1 MYTKINKKGV
11 SNGDGSQQDSKQK
24 IPLSLPIIAL
34 VAAII
39 ISGLLFM
46 FYFPREKVHVVNF
59 SLQAGASVTI
69 LIDGRGSHLLIN
81 LSSTGGFMSIKL
93 IVDGQEVYSD
103 PLTSSVA
110 FEYELK
116 RGHHEISVVVGNP
129 AILGIG
135 RTINVT
141 GTLNIW

>member
-1 MYTKINKKGV
+1 METVANKTAKRK
-11 SNGDGSQQDSKQK
+11 S
-24 IPLSLPIIAL
+24 PLSLPIIAL

-39 ISGLLFM
+39 VSGLLFM

-81 LSSTGGFMSIKL
+81 LSSTGGFMSIKV

-116 RGHHEISVVVGNP
+116 RGQHEVSVVIGNP
-129 AILGIG
+129 AILNIG
-135 RTINVT
+135 RTINVN
-141 GTLNIW
+141 GTLKIW

>member
-1 MYTKINKKGV
+1 METVANKTANRK
-11 SNGDGSQQDSKQK
+11 S
-24 IPLSLPIIAL
+24 PLSLPIIAL

-39 ISGLLFM
+39 VSGLLFM

-69 LIDGRGSHLLIN
+69 AIDGRGSHLLIN
-81 LSSTGGFMSIKL
+81 LSSTGGFMSIKV

-103 PLTSSVA
+103 PFTSSVA

-116 RGHHEISVVVGNP
+116 RGHHEVSVVVGNP

-135 RTINVT
+135 RTINVA
-141 GTLNIW
+141 GTLKIW

>member
-1 MYTKINKKGV
+1 METVANKTANRK
-11 SNGDGSQQDSKQK
+11 S
-24 IPLSLPIIAL
+24 PLSLPIIAL

-39 ISGLLFM
+39 VSGLLFM

-69 LIDGRGSHLLIN
+69 AIDGRGSHLLIN
-81 LSSTGGFMSIKL
+81 LSSTGGFMSIKV

-103 PLTSSVA
+103 PFTSSVA

-116 RGHHEISVVVGNP
+116 RGHHEVSVVVGNP

-141 GTLNIW
+141 GTLKIW

>member
-1 MYTKINKKGV
+1 METVANKTANRK
-11 SNGDGSQQDSKQK
+11 S
-24 IPLSLPIIAL
+24 PLSLPIIAL

-39 ISGLLFM
+39 VSGLLFM

-69 LIDGRGSHLLIN
+69 AIDGRGSHLLIN
-81 LSSTGGFMSIKL
+81 LSSTGGFMSIKV
-93 IVDGQEVYSD
+93 IVDGHEVYSD
-103 PLTSSVA
+103 PFTSSVA

-116 RGHHEISVVVGNP
+116 RGHHEVSVVVGNP

-141 GTLNIW
+141 GTLKIW

>member
-1 MYTKINKKGV
+1 METVANKTANRK
-11 SNGDGSQQDSKQK
+11 SL
-24 IPLSLPIIAL
+24 LSLPIIAL
-34 VAAII
+34 VAAVIV
-39 ISGLLFM
+39 SGLLFM

-69 LIDGRGSHLLIN
+69 PIDGRGSHLLIN
-81 LSSTGGFMSIKL
+81 LSSSGGFMSIKV

-116 RGHHEISVVVGNP
+116 RGHHEVSVVIGNP

-141 GTLNIW
+141 GTLKIW

>member
-1 MYTKINKKGV
+1 METVANKTANRK
-11 SNGDGSQQDSKQK
+11 SL
-24 IPLSLPIIAL
+24 LSLPIIVL
-34 VAAII
+34 VAAVIV
-39 ISGLLFM
+39 SGLLFM

-59 SLQAGASVTI
+59 SLQAGASLTI
-69 LIDGRGSHLLIN
+69 TINDRGSHLLIN
-81 LSSTGGFMSIKL
+81 LSSTGGFMGIKV

-116 RGHHEISVVVGNP
+116 RGHHEVSVVVSNP

-141 GTLNIW
+141 GTIKIW

>member
-1 MYTKINKKGV
+1 METVANKTANRK
-11 SNGDGSQQDSKQK
+11 S
-24 IPLSLPIIAL
+24 PLSLPIIAL
-34 VAAII
+34 VAALI

-69 LIDGRGSHLLIN
+69 AIDGRGSHLLIN
-81 LSSTGGFMSIKL
+81 LSSTGGFMSIKV

-103 PLTSSVA
+103 PFTSSVA

-116 RGHHEISVVVGNP
+116 RGHHEVSVVVGNP

-141 GTLNIW
+141 GTLKIW

>member
-1 MYTKINKKGV
+1 METVANKTAKRK
-11 SNGDGSQQDSKQK
+11 S
-24 IPLSLPIIAL
+24 PLSLPIIAL

-39 ISGLLFM
+39 VSGLLLYM
-46 FYFPREKVHVVNF
+46 FYFPKEKVHVVNF

-81 LSSTGGFMSIKL
+81 LSSTGGFMSIKV

-116 RGHHEISVVVGNP
+116 RGHHEVSVVVGNP

-135 RTINVT
+135 RTINVN
-141 GTLNIW
+141 GTFKIW

>member
-1 MYTKINKKGV
+1 METVANKTANRK
-11 SNGDGSQQDSKQK
+11 S
-24 IPLSLPIIAL
+24 PLSLPIIAL

-39 ISGLLFM
+39 VSGLLFM

-69 LIDGRGSHLLIN
+69 AIDGRGSHLLIN
-81 LSSTGGFMSIKL
+81 LSSTGGFMGIKV

-103 PLTSSVA
+103 PFTSSVA

-116 RGHHEISVVVGNP
+116 RGHHEVSVVVGNP

-141 GTLNIW
+141 GTLKIW

>member
-1 MYTKINKKGV
+1 METVANKTANRK
-11 SNGDGSQQDSKQK
+11 S
-24 IPLSLPIIAL
+24 PLSLPIIAL

-39 ISGLLFM
+39 VSGLLFM
-46 FYFPREKVHVVNF
+46 FYFPKEKVHVVNF

-81 LSSTGGFMSIKL
+81 LSSTGGFMSIKV
-93 IVDGQEVYSD
+93 IIDGQEVYSD

-116 RGHHEISVVVGNP
+116 RGHHEVSVVVGNP

-141 GTLNIW
+141 GTSKIW

>member
-1 MYTKINKKGV
+1 METVANKTANRK
-11 SNGDGSQQDSKQK
+11 SL
-24 IPLSLPIIAL
+24 LSLPIIAL
-34 VAAII
+34 VAAVIV
-39 ISGLLFM
+39 SGLLFM

-59 SLQAGASVTI
+59 GLQAGASVTI
-69 LIDGRGSHLLIN
+69 SIDGRGLHLLIN
-81 LSSTGGFMSIKL
+81 LSSSGGFMSIKV

-116 RGHHEISVVVGNP
+116 RGHHEVSVVIGNP

-141 GTLNIW
+141 GTLKIW

>member
-1 MYTKINKKGV
+1 METVANKTAKRK
-11 SNGDGSQQDSKQK
+11 S
-24 IPLSLPIIAL
+24 PLSLPIIAL

-39 ISGLLFM
+39 VSGLLLYM
-46 FYFPREKVHVVNF
+46 FYFPKEKVHVVNF

-81 LSSTGGFMSIKL
+81 LSSTGGFMSIKV

-116 RGHHEISVVVGNP
+116 RGHHEVSVVVGNP

-135 RTINVT
+135 RTINVY
-141 GTLNIW
+141 GTFKIW